1 MQPKRKYAAAPAKQ
15 PEYRENFVFPL
26 GKTNFIIMA
35 ASVAMIAIGFILIS
49 GGATTDGEFNP
60 EIFSA
65 RRIVIGPLI
74 AFLGFIAMGVG
85 IMWPTKASQLPE
97 AAADSETKP
106 LDTTTAVKP

>member
-1 MQPKRKYAAAPAKQ
+1 MQSKHKYAATPAKK

-35 ASVAMIAIGFILIS
+35 VSVAMIAIGFMLIS

-65 RRIVIGPLI
+65 RRIIVGPLI

-85 IMWPTKASQLPE
+85 IMWPTKAGKLPAE
-97 AAADSETKP
+97 PADSETKS
-106 LDTTTAVKP
+106 LDTVKP